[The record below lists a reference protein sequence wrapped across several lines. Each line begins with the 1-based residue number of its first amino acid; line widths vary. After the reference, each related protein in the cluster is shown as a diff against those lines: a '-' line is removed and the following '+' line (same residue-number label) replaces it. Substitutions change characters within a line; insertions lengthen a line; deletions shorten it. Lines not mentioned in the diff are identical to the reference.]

1 MININDYKQVK
12 LIDIAKIERAK
23 KGIVYDKG
31 TILIQVSA
39 TDGQVLYLEEVSEI
53 STKYAVVIPLIEY
66 NPYYIVETIKRSFK
80 RFLHENQTGMNLQ
93 MDALNTLT
101 IDVHNDIDTQNYI
114 ANTMKEHEANIKRE
128 EEIINQLKEMKR
140 YYLGKL
146 FASE

>member
-39 TDGQVLYLEEVSEI
+39 TDGQVLYLEVVSEI

-66 NPYYIVETIKRSFK
+66 NPY
-80 RFLHENQTGMNLQ
+80 
-93 MDALNTLT
+93 
-101 IDVHNDIDTQNYI
+101 
-114 ANTMKEHEANIKRE
+114 
-128 EEIINQLKEMKR
+128 
-140 YYLGKL
+140 
-146 FASE
+146 

>member
-1 MININDYKQVK
+1 
-12 LIDIAKIERAK
+12 
-23 KGIVYDKG
+23 
-31 TILIQVSA
+31 
-39 TDGQVLYLEEVSEI
+39 
-53 STKYAVVIPLIEY
+53 
-66 NPYYIVETIKRSFK
+66 
-80 RFLHENQTGMNLQ
+80 